1 MLLFLLCIGILP
13 MHAAWYFCGK
23 LPLKK
28 REKMWQNTFCKRKEF
43 YCMKRIRAAYLRPPV
58 TPQQAEA

>member
-1 MLLFLLCIGILP
+1 

-23 LPLKK
+23 L
-28 REKMWQNTFCKRKEF
+28 TFCKHKEKI
-43 YCMKRIRAAYLRPPV
+43 YLPTGTAAYLCPPV